1 MVEKNTIFDYF
12 GNSFFLA
19 NFNSLQNNKKKF
31 QSKQKYINKDGQ
43 CGQYFTKDWVFYKCN
58 L

>member
-31 QSKQKYINKDGQ
+31 
-43 CGQYFTKDWVFYKCN
+43 
-58 L
+58 